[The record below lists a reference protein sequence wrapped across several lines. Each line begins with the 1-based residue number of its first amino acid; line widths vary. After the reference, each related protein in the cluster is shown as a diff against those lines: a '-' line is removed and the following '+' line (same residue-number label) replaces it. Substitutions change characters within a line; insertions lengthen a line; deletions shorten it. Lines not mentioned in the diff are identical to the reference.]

1 MIESFHRIR
10 KKWPGLLNKKALS
23 SVSPVLKWVLA
34 IWIFTAIFAD
44 QIANDLPLSCTI
56 DGQRYFPALEE
67 SWNKFSG
74 GSSARLK
81 YIPLMGKMESVVMP
95 PVPYSPQS
103 IDRKNAGYKSPFGE
117 QNTAS
122 TKERHWLGTDALG
135 RDVLSG
141 LIHGSRLALVIGFLS
156 VFIAAFLGIVLGAF
170 AGYYGDRRLRMGAWS
185 AVLLLFFFAIGL
197 YATFLA
203 LDGGMAFSHL
213 FLLFILLIA
222 AMTGR
227 SLWLKTRTD
236 RSSGKKEKRGFY
248 IPLDLMVLRAI
259 EIFRSLPSLFILL
272 ALIAIMGPSGI
283 VQISLILAFL
293 MWPSFARYTRAEFL
307 SLREREFVSAARLQR
322 QSDLKIIFSEI
333 LPNARAPIVVLC
345 AFGIGSAILAEATL
359 SFLGLG
365 LAVDQVSWGSMLN
378 EARKHFSAWWL
389 AVFPG
394 LALFIVIF
402 TMNTLGDFLE
412 RKHSGYGL
420 SPRGI

>member
-170 AGYYGDRRLRMGAWS
+170 AGYYGDRRFAHGCVVRRFAAFLFRNRPVRDLFSPGRRHGLFPPLLTLYSTHRRDDRPITLAENQNRQKLRQK
-185 AVLLLFFFAIGL
+185 
-197 YATFLA
+197 
-203 LDGGMAFSHL
+203 
-213 FLLFILLIA
+213 
-222 AMTGR
+222 R
-227 SLWLKTRTD
+227 KTRILHTSRSDGVEGNRNFPVSARSFYSTRPD
-236 RSSGKKEKRGFY
+236 RHYGAVGNCSDFFDSR
-248 IPLDLMVLRAI
+248 
-259 EIFRSLPSLFILL
+259 LPD
-272 ALIAIMGPSGI
+272 
-283 VQISLILAFL
+283 VAFL
-293 MWPSFARYTRAEFL
+293 CKVHPGR
-307 SLREREFVSAARLQR
+307 
-322 QSDLKIIFSEI
+322 ISE
-333 LPNARAPIVVLC
+333 
-345 AFGIGSAILAEATL
+345 S
-359 SFLGLG
+359 
-365 LAVDQVSWGSMLN
+365 
-378 EARKHFSAWWL
+378 ARKRVCQCGQTPA
-389 AVFPG
+389 P
-394 LALFIVIF
+394 
-402 TMNTLGDFLE
+402 E
-412 RKHSGYGL
+412 RPKNYFF
-420 SPRGI
+420 